1 MDKAYISY
9 ITFPVNE
16 QISSATPS
24 TPCISSIIHIG
35 FSSNYETLLNAL
47 LLQLSIEYNS
57 HAESSDKY
65 GDLPYDEDSPFTE
78 FELKFHEELRSLWN
92 VIDRTPDSIKIVDK
106 LQGYVYTIERFNGS
120 IFDL

>member
-16 QISSATPS
+16 QISSTTPG
-24 TPCISSIIHIG
+24 ISSIIHVG
-35 FSSNYETLLNAL
+35 FSSDYETLLNAL

-65 GDLPYDEDSPFTE
+65 GDLPYDENSPFTE
-78 FELKFHEELRSLWN
+78 FELKSHKELRLLWN
-92 VIDRTPDSIKIVDK
+92 VIERTPNSIKVVDK
-106 LQGYVYTIERFNGS
+106 LQNYVYTIERFNGS